1 MVRDGLR
8 LAEIREVLTKAR
20 EEQTDAVFPEGLSRS
35 QRLLGGFTG
44 HEAADRA
51 AGEWQPRKVFLEPCV
66 AGHPEQDVAHA
77 SPSNLFVVGW
87 RIYHASPAWKRSQ
100 PPRKGLW
107 WSLQCDPEHLQRADL
122 RQPAKGGD
130 PWVPTLYRA
139 GSACC

>member
-1 MVRDGLR
+1 
-8 LAEIREVLTKAR
+8 EIREVLTKAR

-77 SPSNLFVVGW
+77 SPSNLFVVGVANLPCEP
-87 RIYHASPAWKRSQ
+87 ITAAS
-100 PPRKGLW
+100 
-107 WSLQCDPEHLQRADL
+107 QRVMVVA
-122 RQPAKGGD
+122 P
-130 PWVPTLYRA
+130 V
-139 GSACC
+139 